1 MKKLLFVALSLVFL
15 FACKNPQNDGGTPS
29 NKTDEFKVNFSVKD
43 GEGGTLTAKIKDGN
57 AITTGGKVVKDKE
70 VVFTATPKD
79 STYSVESWTLN
90 GNPIEEAKLKNEKKE
105 FTLAITGEVTVIVK
119 FKKEGGTPQPNP
131 NEFKVNFSVKDG
143 EGGTLTAKIKDGDA
157 ITTGDKVAKDKEVV
171 FTATPKDSTWSVESW
186 TLNGSPVE
194 EAKLKNEKKEFT
206 LAIKE
211 EVTVIVKF
219 KKEGSNPPSGDPD
232 LNLISLKVHGSDVD
246 MTNWKIDIPNNKD
259 SVKQGNVEAV
269 FNYGSQQNQPI
280 PVTVTNGDGLAVGVE
295 KDVTLA
301 VSAVQGQ
308 YKGWTQ
314 VIKVRRKAPQNPIM
328 IKATYVDDKL
338 VIYPDKEFLINKDSC
353 TVKITVPKEYAKVEI
368 AGDAVS
374 YVAGSNPTDLG
385 SYSKEIQG
393 ITKGSTK
400 SVTITITDASHNN
413 SPFTK
418 TLKIKHEDTSTY
430 TPVELDRIGV
440 GEESYKPATDVNGKN
455 VSLTGDLLNL
465 SVFFKKNVEAGKEKL
480 KFTLDGGEGNKTQEI
495 AVTGKRVNCDFA
507 SVAIGEHNVKI
518 ERLVQN
524 EVKDTFTFKVT
535 ISPILEKI
543 TVASLKIENEKDKNN
558 VVTFKKQPVG
568 GARALSEL
576 QMADEANLYK
586 YVFSDIDNISVT
598 VDVVTEGVKLEYR
611 VGGQG
616 SWTEM
621 TNNTKQDISIID
633 ELMLVEVKITK
644 AGFKDTL
651 YKFKAWKK
659 SIKMK
664 SVTID
669 AQTYTW
675 AEFEALTAPIGTEK
689 DKIRMTATWEN
700 NEVITPR
707 LTKNGKPITVIN
719 DTANKTATWK
729 DVVLEPGENSF
740 RVTFEIPGSGLKWK
754 KKDFKINKA
763 VSTSGN
769 VNVADLKIF
778 GFRRE
783 NLNPTRVEWPFA
795 RVGMNEF
802 DIYIKPESSEVRC
815 IKLKSPSEAILPK
828 TTEAGYEEYY
838 KTSQNIRSGDK
849 IIFEVEAKDGSKKE
863 YFVNA
868 KGECETGNASY
879 INFGDFIQYNNIY
892 YGDDENVPEEK
903 ANRKKFDKDSF
914 LVEHNVSNAK
924 VYFKFKVTHY
934 SGMEASTFIEGVEL
948 VKLTKKADH
957 DIYVISYDPS
967 SMQVGDKKDLE
978 IHLQF
983 KSPTNK
989 TVDLFQHA
997 KYTIKLTRE

>member
-1 MKKLLFVALSLVFL
+1 MKKFLFVALSLVFL

-29 NKTDEFKVNFSVKD
+29 NKTEEFKVNFNVKD
-43 GEGGTLTAKIKDGN
+43 GVGGTLTARIKDGN
-57 AITTGGKVVKDKE
+57 AITTGGKVAKDKE
-70 VVFTATPKD
+70 VVFTATPTD
-79 STYSVESWTLN
+79 STWSVESWTLN

-105 FTLAITGEVTVIVK
+105 FTLAITGEVTVV
-119 FKKEGGTPQPNP
+119 
-131 NEFKVNFSVKDG
+131 
-143 EGGTLTAKIKDGDA
+143 
-157 ITTGDKVAKDKEVV
+157 
-171 FTATPKDSTWSVESW
+171 
-186 TLNGSPVE
+186 
-194 EAKLKNEKKEFT
+194 
-206 LAIKE
+206 
-211 EVTVIVKF
+211 VKF

-232 LNLISLKVHGSDVD
+232 LNLISLKVHGSDVVD

-259 SVKQGNVEAV
+259 SVKTGDVEAI
-269 FNYGSQQNQPI
+269 FNYGTNTNKTI

-314 VIKVRRKAPQNPIM
+314 VIKVRRKAPQTPIM
-328 IKATYVDDKL
+328 IRGWYVDGKL
-338 VIYPDKEFLINKDSC
+338 VIYPDKEFAINKDSC

-368 AGDAVS
+368 DGDAVS
-374 YVAGSNPTDLG
+374 YLAGTNPSDFG

-418 TLKIKHEDTSTY
+418 TLKIKHEDASTY
-430 TPVELDRIGV
+430 TPVEIENIGV

-455 VSLTGDLLNL
+455 VALTGNLLNL

-507 SVAIGEHNVKI
+507 SVALGEHDVRI
-518 ERLVQN
+518 ERLVQD

-535 ISPILEKI
+535 LSPVLEKI
-543 TVASLKIENEKDKNN
+543 NVASLKIENENDKND

-586 YVFSDIDNISVT
+586 YIFSDIDNISVT
-598 VDVVTEGVKLEYR
+598 VDVVTEGIKLEYR
-611 VGGQG
+611 VGGKG
-616 SWTEM
+616 SWSEM
-621 TNNTKQDISIID
+621 PNNTKQDISIID
-633 ELMLVEVKITK
+633 ELMLVEIKITK
-644 AGFKDTL
+644 DGFKDTL

-669 AQTYTW
+669 TQTYTW
-675 AEFEALTAPIGTEK
+675 AEFEALTAPIETEK
-689 DKIRMTATWEN
+689 DKITMTATWEN
-700 NEVITPR
+700 NEVITPELR
-707 LTKNGKPITVIN
+707 KKGKTIAVIN

-740 RVTFEIPGSGLKWK
+740 RVTFQIPGSGLKWK

-763 VSTSGN
+763 VSASGN
-769 VNVADLKIF
+769 VNVADMKIF
-778 GFRRE
+778 AFRRE

-795 RVGMNEF
+795 RKGMNEF
-802 DIYIKPESSEVRC
+802 DIYIKPESSEVKS
-815 IKLKSPSEAILPK
+815 IKLKSPFEATLSK

-838 KTSQNIRSGDK
+838 KTSQNISSGNK
-849 IIFEVEAKDGSKKE
+849 IVFEVEAKDGSKKE

-868 KGECETGNASY
+868 KGECKTGNASY

-892 YGDDENVPEEK
+892 YGDDENVPK
-903 ANRKKFDKDSF
+903 TNKKKFDKDSF
-914 LVEHNVSNAK
+914 SVEHNVSDAK
-924 VYFKFKVTHY
+924 VYFLFKLTHY
-934 SGMEASTFIEGVEL
+934 SGMVDATFTEGVEL
-948 VKLTKKADH
+948 VKVNKEAEFDTY
-957 DIYVISYDPS
+957 IISYDPS
-967 SMQVGDKKDLE
+967 SMQAGDKKDLE

>member
-1 MKKLLFVALSLVFL
+1 MKKFLFMALSLVFL

-29 NKTDEFKVNFSVKD
+29 NKTEEFKVNFSVKD
-43 GEGGTLTAKIKDGN
+43 DEGGTLTAKIKGGKDL
-57 AITTGGKVVKDKE
+57 TTGANVAKDKE

-79 STYSVESWTLN
+79 STYVVESWTFN
-90 GNPIEEAKLKNEKKE
+90 GNPVEDAKLKNEKKE
-105 FTLAITGEVTVIVK
+105 YTLAIKEEVTVVVK
-119 FKKEGGTPQPNP
+119 FKKEGSNPPPNP
-131 NEFKVNFSVKDG
+131 DEFKVNFNVKDG
-143 EGGTLTAKIKDGDA
+143 VGGTLTAKIKGGKDL
-157 ITTGDKVAKDKEVV
+157 TTGDKVAKDKEVV
-171 FTATPKDSTWSVESW
+171 FTATPTDSTWSVESW
-186 TLNGSPVE
+186 TLNGSAVNGTE
-194 EAKLKNEKKEFT
+194 KTYKLKIDK
-206 LAIKE
+206 
-211 EVTVIVKF
+211 EVTVVVKF

-232 LNLISLKVHGSDVD
+232 LNLISLKVHGSDVVD

-259 SVKQGNVEAV
+259 SVKTGDVEAI
-269 FNYGSQQNQPI
+269 FNYGTNTNKTI

-308 YKGWTQ
+308 YKEWTQ
-314 VIKVRRKAPQNPIM
+314 VIKVRRKAPQTPIM
-328 IKATYVDDKL
+328 IRGWYVDGKL
-338 VIYPDKEFLINKDSC
+338 VIYPDKEFQINKDSC

-368 AGDAVS
+368 DGDVVS
-374 YVAGSNPTDLG
+374 YVAGTNPSDFG

-418 TLKIKHEDTSTY
+418 TLKIKHEDASTY
-430 TPVELDRIGV
+430 TPVEIEKIGV

-455 VSLTGDLLNL
+455 VALTGNLLNL

-507 SVAIGEHNVKI
+507 SVALGEHDVRI
-518 ERLVQN
+518 ERLVQD

-535 ISPILEKI
+535 LSPVLEKI
-543 TVASLKIENEKDKNN
+543 NVASLKIENENDKNN

-586 YVFSDIDNISVT
+586 YIFSDIDNISVT
-598 VDVVTEGVKLEYR
+598 VDVVTEGIKLEYR
-611 VGGQG
+611 VGDQG
-616 SWTEM
+616 SWSEM
-621 TNNTKQDISIID
+621 PNNTKQDISIID
-633 ELMLVEVKITK
+633 ELMLVEIKITK
-644 AGFKDTL
+644 DGFKDTL
-651 YKFKAWKK
+651 YKFRAWKK

-669 AQTYTW
+669 TQTYTW
-675 AEFEALTAPIGTEK
+675 AEFEALTAPIETEK
-689 DKIRMTATWEN
+689 DKITMTATWEN
-700 NEVITPR
+700 NEVITPELR
-707 LTKNGKPITVIN
+707 KKGKTIAVIN

-740 RVTFEIPGSGLKWK
+740 RVTFQIPGSGLKWK

-763 VSTSGN
+763 VSASGN
-769 VNVADLKIF
+769 ANVADLKIF

-783 NLNPTRVEWPFA
+783 SLSPTRVEWPFA
-795 RVGMNEF
+795 RKGMNEF
-802 DIYIKPESSEVRC
+802 DIYIKPESSEVKS
-815 IKLKSPSEAILPK
+815 IKLKSPFEATLSK

-838 KTSQNIRSGDK
+838 KTSQNISSGDK
-849 IIFEVEAKDGSKKE
+849 IVFEVEAKDGSKKE

-868 KGECETGNASY
+868 KGECKTGNASY

-892 YGDDENVPEEK
+892 YGDDENVPK
-903 ANRKKFDKDSF
+903 TNKKKFDKDSF

-924 VYFKFKVTHY
+924 VYFMFKLTHY
-934 SGMEASTFIEGVEL
+934 SGMVDAIFTEGVEL
-948 VKLTKKADH
+948 VKVNKEAEFDTY
-957 DIYVISYDPS
+957 IISYDPS